1 MDAYVTATALRKT
14 RQKHPGMPDMFRKT
28 LAELSRQIAF
38 FFARLEIKRRQDDAK
53 RDRAAHFAER
63 QRRSREGQQYTG
75 VNRMANRAIRPGV
88 NQLMVRANADRSAP
102 VRAQMPPGPNR
113 QTDPRNRHNRTNDS
127 EKLVGRNESRSK
139 HPIMYI
145 LGEHEGVRGGHRKHV
160 SHTLLPR
167 FLSFR
172 FLALQRGNQP
182 IQQKNDPAIAV
193 NAKPKIK
200 IAFHRCPGMY
210 SRGRLYSGRHSNA
223 LRAKRSSPRSAKL
236 VLAATK

>member
-38 FFARLEIKRRQDDAK
+38 FFARLEIERRQDHAK
-53 RDRAAHFAER
+53 RDRAAHFPER

-88 NQLMVRANADRSAP
+88 NQLMVRANADRRAP

-113 QTDPRNRHNRTNDS
+113 QTDTCNGHNRANDS
-127 EKLVGRNESRSK
+127 EKLDCWNESRPEST
-139 HPIMYI
+139 IVSI

-160 SHTLLPR
+160 SHT
-167 FLSFR
+167 F
-172 FLALQRGNQP
+172 
-182 IQQKNDPAIAV
+182 
-193 NAKPKIK
+193 
-200 IAFHRCPGMY
+200 
-210 SRGRLYSGRHSNA
+210 
-223 LRAKRSSPRSAKL
+223 
-236 VLAATK
+236 